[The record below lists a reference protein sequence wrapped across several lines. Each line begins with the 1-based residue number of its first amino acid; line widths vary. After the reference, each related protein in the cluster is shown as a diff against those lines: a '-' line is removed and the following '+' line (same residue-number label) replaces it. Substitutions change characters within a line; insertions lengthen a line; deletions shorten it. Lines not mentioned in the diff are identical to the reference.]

1 MTFKKT
7 LLAGLALAGIAATA
21 AIGDSHAD
29 KAAMQAVKA
38 RQATM
43 QLYAFNLGTLGGMAK
58 GEIDYDAEAA
68 SAAANNLAAL
78 SGMNQMA
85 MWPMGSDS
93 DTLGEAT
100 SALPAIWAEGSDIG
114 DHSAALHEAATALAS
129 TAGDGLDALRGGIG
143 AVGKECGACH
153 EDYRKPNS

>member
-7 LLAGLALAGIAATA
+7 FLAGLAIAGIAATA
-21 AIGDSHAD
+21 AIGESHAD

-38 RQATM
+38 RQAVM

-68 SAAANNLAAL
+68 SAAADNLAAL

-85 MWPMGSDS
+85 MWPEGSDS
-93 DTLGEAT
+93 DTLGDAT
-100 SALPAIWAEGSDIG
+100 RALPTIWTEGEIDE
-114 DHSAALHEAATALAS
+114 HTEALHTAAVALAE

-153 EDYRKPNS
+153 EEYRKPNS